1 MGIFRARY
9 AEKLSMAEV
18 MISGLRKHLD
28 KLSRRGIDEAFIESI
43 DTLKKDAAALN
54 NEQESLKAQLK
65 SKTDDLNKTIKELV
79 KKVSE
84 GKKIVKLDIDP
95 ELWKEFGIEDKQ

>member
-1 MGIFRARY
+1 MGILRVRY
-9 AEKLSMAEV
+9 AEKLSTAEV

-28 KLSRRGIDEAFIESI
+28 KLSRRGIDETFIENI
-43 DTLKKDAAALN
+43 DTLKKDAVALN

-65 SKTDDLNKTIKELV
+65 SKTDALNKTLSKLV

-84 GKKIVKLDIDP
+84 GRKIVKIDIDS
-95 ELWKEFGIEDKQ
+95 ELWKEFGIEDKR